1 MVLLEFSERRFIPAT
16 LSPLL
21 DSINLGLMLS
31 KIDII
36 KFGNPSWIHQNY
48 FWNSLRQT
56 SKFTWNEI
64 DNWCNFAAS
73 FMSQICTM
81 KLTESINI
89 CYFSVRVVR
98 TIKETFMGN
107 DGFLQ
112 IFISWMDCSQRIK
125 DLLLHKWSIFQGR
138 TYSCYSGKPWTYL
151 KQGWYCKVW
160 QSIIHW
166 YMDLLTL
173 SYHLQYAKRLAT

>member
-1 MVLLEFSERRFIPAT
+1 MNPPELLLKLLEANFEIYLEWNWQLMQLCCLFQQKIMIYLFI
-16 LSPLL
+16 
-21 DSINLGLMLS
+21 
-31 KIDII
+31 
-36 KFGNPSWIHQNY
+36 
-48 FWNSLRQT
+48 
-56 SKFTWNEI
+56 
-64 DNWCNFAAS
+64 
-73 FMSQICTM
+73 FMSQVWTM

-89 CYFSVRVVR
+89 CYFSVRVAR